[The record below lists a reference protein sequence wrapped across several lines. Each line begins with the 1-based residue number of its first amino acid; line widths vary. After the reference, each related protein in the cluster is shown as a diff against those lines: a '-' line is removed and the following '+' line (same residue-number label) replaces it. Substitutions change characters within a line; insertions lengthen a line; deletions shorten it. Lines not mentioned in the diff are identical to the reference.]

1 MFINNFFLF
10 LLLLPKSIYEKMGV
24 NTHHLKAI
32 LTTKLMMDERRPPSI
47 QQRQKKKNA
56 KPIKWATLGTMI
68 MSALLGLFFIISFF
82 ISNDTVT
89 QFFLF
94 FTFFI
99 FLLAS
104 TLITDFTNVL
114 IDIRDNAIILP
125 KPISDK
131 TFLLARLFHIIIHV
145 SKLVLPMTLPSL
157 ITVGIKYGSWGVVT
171 LILLIPPVT
180 LFTIF
185 LINALYILILKVSTP
200 EKFKN
205 IISYF
210 QIVFAIVIYGSYQ
223 IVPRMI
229 NMSVLENYRFP
240 QTSISLLAPP
250 FWFAGSWEFLYHH
263 NYSIIIICAFIL
275 SIIMPALSIWIVIK
289 YFAPSFNQKLAMISG
304 SDTAESVNQSKAIAS
319 STKKTFAEILANLF
333 TKKGAERMGFLHAW
347 YITARSRDFKMR
359 VYPAIGYLLVYMVIM
374 ILRSRKDML
383 QELQN
388 QTTSGKFLFLGGIY
402 FISFVIMQALSQIKY
417 SDKYKASF
425 LFYTTP
431 ISVPGQVI
439 SGAVK
444 SSIIKFYLPLAVLI
458 SLFGILFMGIQILP
472 NLLLG
477 MSNQLCICFLIAYV
491 GFVEMPFSRT
501 ESITV
506 KSGGFIRGLISMLIP
521 FILATVHYLIFDY
534 TVAVLILLA
543 LSMIA
548 VWLVAGS
555 VYNKNWTDLK
565 VGYQD

>member
-1 MFINNFFLF
+1 MFINNFFLY
-10 LLLLPKSIYEKMGV
+10 LILLPKSIYEKMGV

-47 QQRQKKKNA
+47 QQRHKKKNA
-56 KPIKWATLGTMI
+56 KPIKWATLGTMFL
-68 MSALLGLFFIISFF
+68 SAFLGLFFIISFF
-82 ISNDTVT
+82 ITKDVIT

-94 FTFFI
+94 FSFFI

-104 TLITDFTNVL
+104 TLISDFTNVL

-125 KPISDK
+125 KPINDK

-157 ITVGIKYGSWGVVT
+157 ITVGYKYGSWGVIA
-171 LILLIPPVT
+171 LIFLIPPAT

-185 LINALYILILKVSTP
+185 LINALYIFILKVSTP

-210 QIVFAIVIYGSYQ
+210 QIIFAIAIYGSYQ

-229 NMSVLENYRFP
+229 NMSLLENYRFP
-240 QTSISLLAPP
+240 QTGISLLAPP
-250 FWFAGSWEFLYHH
+250 FWFAGGWEFLYHH
-263 NYSIIIICAFIL
+263 NYSIIIISAFIFSL
-275 SIIMPALSIWIVIK
+275 VMPALSIWVVIK

-304 SDTAESVNQSKAIAS
+304 SDTAESVNQSKANTN
-319 STKKTFAEILANLF
+319 STKKPFAEILANLF

-347 YITARSRDFKMR
+347 YITSRSRDFKMR

-374 ILRSRKDML
+374 ILQSKKGAL
-383 QELQN
+383 EELQN
-388 QTTSGKFLFLGGIY
+388 QTVGGKFIFLGGIY
-402 FISFVIMQALSQIKY
+402 FISFVIIQALTQIKY
-417 SDKYKASF
+417 SDKYKASSI
-425 LFYTTP
+425 FYTSP
-431 ISVPGQVI
+431 IAIPGHII

-444 SSIIKFYLPLAVLI
+444 ATILKFYMTLALVVC
-458 SLFGILFMGIQILP
+458 SLGVAIMGIQILP

-491 GFVEMPFSRT
+491 SFVEMPFSRT

-506 KSGGFIRGLISMLIP
+506 KTGGFIRGIISMVIP
-521 FILATVHYLIFDY
+521 LILATLHFLIY
-534 TVAVLILLA
+534 NYMIAVMILLV

-555 VYNKNWTDLK
+555 VYNKTWAQLK